1 MEVVWKDQPV
11 KARQVVEVLGMREN
25 WKPQTVKTLL
35 ARLVKKGALRSES
48 ERNHYLYH
56 PEISREQ
63 AVAEE
68 TNSFLE
74 RICRGSL
81 TPMLAHL
88 VDTRRPL
95 EEDEAK
101 ALSDLLS
108 NNGKSGKKDHSKSR
122 AKKKGGGR

>member
-1 MEVVWKDQPV
+1 MEAVWKDSPV
-11 KARQVVEVLGMREN
+11 KARQVVELLGVREN

-35 ARLVKKGALRSES
+35 ARLVKKGVLRPES
-48 ERNHYLYH
+48 EGNHYLYH

-63 AVAEE
+63 AVADE

-81 TPMLAHL
+81 APMLAHL

-95 EEDEAK
+95 QEDEVE
-101 ALSDLLS
+101 ALSALLE
-108 NNGKSGKKDHSKSR
+108 KRREKKLSES
-122 AKKKGGGR
+122 AVKKKRGRR